1 MFNDVREYILN
12 RDTTQQNL
20 DTKMRKLL
28 EPWVRNIVYTECDN
42 DGNKNIIKEYSYRI
56 GYDSFG
62 KKTISTTELG
72 THLYN
77 GTYAKFSPDREYL
90 ELYVLNDS
98 TTRNNIY
105 KEVESTFDIHVNRDL
120 PISVEN
126 EKFSAL
132 TDCFNPSAILAGRN
146 SNIAITN
153 IQFLSE
159 VIDEKGKDIDYVL
172 YELEYL
178 PIVYNEKN
186 YHFSINFMLNQ
197 NRGSLIE

>member
-1 MFNDVREYILN
+1 MN
-12 RDTTQQNL
+12 RN
-20 DTKMRKLL
+20 
-28 EPWVRNIVYTECDN
+28 
-42 DGNKNIIKEYSYRI
+42 
-56 GYDSFG
+56 
-62 KKTISTTELG
+62 
-72 THLYN
+72 
-77 GTYAKFSPDREYL
+77 
-90 ELYVLNDS
+90 
-98 TTRNNIY
+98 
-105 KEVESTFDIHVNRDL
+105 L

-132 TDCFNPSAILAGRN
+132 TDCFNPSAILAGRD

>member
-1 MFNDVREYILN
+1 M
-12 RDTTQQNL
+12 
-20 DTKMRKLL
+20 
-28 EPWVRNIVYTECDN
+28 
-42 DGNKNIIKEYSYRI
+42 
-56 GYDSFG
+56 
-62 KKTISTTELG
+62 
-72 THLYN
+72 HLYD
-77 GTYAKFSPDREYL
+77 GTYARFSPDREYL
-90 ELYVLNDS
+90 ELYVHNDS
-98 TTRNNIY
+98 TSRNNIY
-105 KEVESTFDIHVNRDL
+105 KEVESTFDIYVNRNL

-132 TDCFNPSAILAGRN
+132 TDCFNPSAILAGRD